1 MSIVHR
7 SFSCIKKIEREGEE
21 GGVRFKKGYGFSGE
35 ACIPGTSH
43 ITNLE
48 CGSELLRTCCCT
60 PLDAKLYLKQHQK
73 LGNGRGCRRG
83 RRRAS
88 GRAECRER
96 NRERDILLSH
106 TWIGS
111 FDSTKL
117 VFLVL

>member
-73 LGNGRGCRRG
+73 LGNGRGSVEEG
-83 RRRAS
+83 EGEHQGEQS
-88 GRAECRER
+88 VEKGIERER
-96 NRERDILLSH
+96 
-106 TWIGS
+106 
-111 FDSTKL
+111 
-117 VFLVL
+117 